1 VRWLKYWAAANNMN
15 GGMKLMKLVKRS
27 VPIVLLLTFVVVL
40 GVAGLASAKKPL
52 IGVSIRSLS
61 EERWAREKD
70 IMEQLAKEMGAD
82 IMFTDA
88 NHDENLQNSQIEN
101 LISRGVDVLI
111 IIAQNSDVAA
121 TGVQMAAE
129 EGIPAIAYDV
139 AIFHPDAIYLSFDSV
154 KVGYEMAKV
163 IVDLVPKGNYMW
175 LGGSPTD
182 DNAYLV
188 RQGHFQVLQPLIDK
202 GDIVLVG
209 EQWCTAWSPQ
219 EAMMHTENAL
229 VANDDKIDAVVASN
243 DGTAGGAVQA
253 LMERG
258 LAGIVP
264 TCGQD
269 VDLAAA
275 QRIAEGTQAVSIFK
289 DVRVLARTAI
299 EAAMELAEGKKPSQ
313 INGKYR
319 NEERGIEQ
327 DAILLD
333 VVPITK
339 DNLYEV
345 IILGGFH
352 ALEDVYRNIPRSEWP
367 DQK

>member
-1 VRWLKYWAAANNMN
+1 MKRLANC
-15 GGMKLMKLVKRS
+15 S
-27 VPIVLLLTFVVVL
+27 VSMVLLVTFVLVVGL
-40 GVAGLASAKKPL
+40 TGLASAKPL

-61 EERWAREKD
+61 EERWARETV
-70 IMEQLAKEMGAD
+70 IMEEVAKELGAD

-101 LISRGVDVLI
+101 LIARGADVLI
-111 IIAQNSDVAA
+111 ILAQNSDVAA
-121 TGVQMAAE
+121 TGVQMAFE
-129 EGIPAIAYDV
+129 EGIPVIAYDV
-139 AIFHPDAIYLSFDSV
+139 AIFHPHAIYLSFDSV
-154 KVGYEMAKV
+154 RVGYEMAKV
-163 IVDLVPKGNYMW
+163 ITELVPKGNYMW

-188 RQGHFQVLQPLIDK
+188 REGHFQVLQPLIDK

-219 EAMMHTENAL
+219 EAMMHMENAL
-229 VANDDKIDAVVASN
+229 VANRDQIDAVVASN
-243 DGTAGGAVQA
+243 DGTAGGAIQA
-253 LMERG
+253 LMEVG
-258 LAGIVP
+258 LAGKVP
-264 TCGQD
+264 VSGQD

-299 EAAMELAEGKKPSQ
+299 EAAMELANGQKPSA
-313 INGKYR
+313 INGKYV

-352 ALEDVYRNIPRSEWP
+352 ALEDVYRNVPRDEWP
-367 DQK
+367 DVQ

>member
-1 VRWLKYWAAANNMN
+1 MIKTM
-15 GGMKLMKLVKRS
+15 KRS
-27 VPIVLLLTFVVVL
+27 VPLVLLLTFVLML
-40 GVAGLASAKKPL
+40 GVTGFASAKKPL

-70 IMEQLAKEMGAD
+70 IMEQLATEMGAD

-88 NHDENLQNSQIEN
+88 NHDEALQNSQIEN

-121 TGVQMAAE
+121 TGVQMATE
-129 EGIPAIAYDV
+129 EGIPVIAYDV

-163 IVDLVPKGNYMW
+163 ITSLVPKGNYMW

-219 EAMMHTENAL
+219 EAMMHMENAL
-229 VANDDKIDAVVASN
+229 VANNDKIDAVVASN

-258 LAGIVP
+258 LAGKVP
-264 TCGQD
+264 VSGQD

-299 EAAMELAEGKKPSQ
+299 EAAIELAEGKKPSA
-313 INGKYR
+313 INGKYV
-319 NEERGIEQ
+319 NSERGIEQ
-327 DAILLD
+327 EAILLD
-333 VVPITK
+333 VVPITQ

-345 IILGGFH
+345 IVLGGFH

>member
-1 VRWLKYWAAANNMN
+1 MKSLLNRRVTAVLILTLVLVMGTAA
-15 GGMKLMKLVKRS
+15 
-27 VPIVLLLTFVVVL
+27 
-40 GVAGLASAKKPL
+40 LASAKPL

-61 EERWAREKD
+61 EERWDREKAL
-70 IMEQLAKEMGAD
+70 MEQHAHELGAD

-88 NHDENLQNSQIEN
+88 NHDENVQNSQIEN
-101 LISRGVDVLI
+101 LIARGVDVLI
-111 IIAQNSDVAA
+111 VIAQNSDVAA
-121 TGVQMAAE
+121 TGVQMASE
-129 EGIPAIAYDV
+129 EGIPVIAYDV

-154 KVGYEMAKV
+154 RVGHEMARV
-163 IVDLVPKGNYMW
+163 IVEHAPKGNYMW

-188 RQGHFQVLQPLIDK
+188 REGHFQVIQPLIDS

-219 EAMMHTENAL
+219 EAMAHMENAL
-229 VANDDKIDAVVASN
+229 VANDDKIDAVLASN
-243 DGTAGGAVQA
+243 DGTAGGAIQA
-253 LMERG
+253 LMEVG
-258 LAGIVP
+258 LAGKVP
-264 TCGQD
+264 VSGQD

-275 QRIAEGTQAVSIFK
+275 QRIAEGTQTVSIFK
-289 DVRVLARTAI
+289 DVRELARIAI
-299 EAAMELAEGKKPSQ
+299 ESAVELANGQRPAA

-319 NEERGIEQ
+319 NAERGIEQ

-345 IILGGFH
+345 IIKGGFH
-352 ALEDVYRNIPRSEWP
+352 ALEDVYRNVPKSEWP
-367 DQK
+367 EQ

>member
-1 VRWLKYWAAANNMN
+1 
-15 GGMKLMKLVKRS
+15 MKGLFSRRVS
-27 VPIVLLLTFVVVL
+27 IVLILTLVL
-40 GVAGLASAKKPL
+40 VAGLTGLASAKKPL

-61 EERWAREKD
+61 EERWDREKAL
-70 IMEQLAKEMGAD
+70 MEEVAKELGAD

-88 NHDENLQNSQIEN
+88 NHDESVQNSQIEN
-101 LISRGVDVLI
+101 LIARGVDVLI
-111 IIAQNSDVAA
+111 VIAQNSDVAA
-121 TGVQMAAE
+121 TGVQMASE
-129 EGIPAIAYDV
+129 EGIPVIAYDV

-154 KVGYEMAKV
+154 RVGYEMAKT
-163 IVDLVPKGNYMW
+163 IVELVPKGNYMW

-188 RQGHFQVLQPLIDK
+188 REGHFQVLQPLIDK

-219 EAMMHTENAL
+219 EAMMHMENAL
-229 VANDDKIDAVVASN
+229 VANNDKIDAVVASN

-253 LMERG
+253 LMEPG
-258 LAGIVP
+258 LAGKVP
-264 TCGQD
+264 VSGQD

-289 DVRVLARTAI
+289 DVRVLARVAI
-299 EAAMELAEGKKPSQ
+299 ESAVELANGQRPSA

-319 NEERGIEQ
+319 NAERGIEQ

-345 IILGGFH
+345 IIQGGFH
-352 ALEDVYRNIPRSEWP
+352 ALEDVYRNIPKSEWP
-367 DQK
+367 GQ

>member
-1 VRWLKYWAAANNMN
+1 
-15 GGMKLMKLVKRS
+15 MKGLFNRRVSMVLILTLV
-27 VPIVLLLTFVVVL
+27 L
-40 GVAGLASAKKPL
+40 VAGITGLASAKKPL

-61 EERWAREKD
+61 EERWDREKAL
-70 IMEQLAKEMGAD
+70 MEEVAKELGAD

-88 NHDENLQNSQIEN
+88 NHDEAVQNSQIEN
-101 LISRGVDVLI
+101 LIARGVDVLI
-111 IIAQNSDVAA
+111 VIAQNSDVAA
-121 TGVQMAAE
+121 TGVQMASE
-129 EGIPAIAYDV
+129 EGIPVIAYDV

-154 KVGYEMAKV
+154 RVGYEMAKT
-163 IVDLVPKGNYMW
+163 ITELVPKGNYMW

-209 EQWCTAWSPQ
+209 EQWCTAWSPE
-219 EAMMHTENAL
+219 EAMMHMENAL
-229 VANDDKIDAVVASN
+229 VANNDKIDAVVASN

-253 LMERG
+253 LMEPG
-258 LAGIVP
+258 LAGKVP
-264 TCGQD
+264 VSGQD

-289 DVRVLARTAI
+289 DVRVLARVAI
-299 EAAMELAEGKKPSQ
+299 ESAVELANGQRPTA

-319 NEERGIEQ
+319 NADRGIEQ

-333 VVPITK
+333 VVPITQ

-345 IILGGFH
+345 IIKGGFH
-352 ALEDVYRNIPRSEWP
+352 ALEDVYRNVPKSEWP
-367 DQK
+367 GQ